1 MGTLSMLKYSENII
15 SIYFSNFMKNI
26 DYILTNVHTFFLFEF
41 FYETMI
47 NKFHMSTLIILT

>member
-26 DYILTNVHTFFLFEF
+26 DYILTNVHTFFSIWIFLWN
-41 FYETMI
+41 YD
-47 NKFHMSTLIILT
+47 K